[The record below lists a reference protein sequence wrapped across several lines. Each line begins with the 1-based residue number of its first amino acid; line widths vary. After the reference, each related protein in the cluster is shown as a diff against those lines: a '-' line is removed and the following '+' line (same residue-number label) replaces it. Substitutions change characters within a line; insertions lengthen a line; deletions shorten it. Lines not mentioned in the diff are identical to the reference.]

1 MNTPGIVSLE
11 KTKWDELSRLWPGQ
25 RSLLSP
31 LEASCAGALSPAQSQ
46 QYMEAGWIE
55 PSGQIAG
62 YLHQALETLASTR
75 SLAELLFARQGSP
88 VTCAVYFTGVEQRG
102 GAGAWGMITD
112 EQDRISLCNA
122 ETARNLATEYIHSIT
137 EKSAAS
143 ADGSQANYFS
153 AVLQPAEAWIL
164 GVMLDMQRQSALQAV
179 AQNPSHPMEAAGC
192 VCQAESILKIMSNIG
207 SPQNSE
213 RVLAVLADEPGWA
226 VLFFL
231 SEMMQ
236 PVALSQ
242 EQVEAA
248 LRNLVAGK
256 LVIRQ
261 GTGYTLENGPTRFA
275 KQFLTPEE
283 TAFLKTCQEHDEQ
296 LEEDQLTCLR
306 AGKTFLY
313 ALASQQAPDRIDL
326 SAGTSK
332 LLAQTA
338 GRVFDKPVSLASVA
352 MPGLASPPPVAKM
365 PLSSPAAGTGKK
377 KRTSPVL
384 WVGLGLAAI
393 ISCCCIAGGIWL
405 IVATFIP

>member
-1 MNTPGIVSLE
+1 MNTPGIVTLE

-31 LEASCAGALSPAQSQ
+31 LEASSAGALSPAQSQ
-46 QYMEAGWIE
+46 QFMDAGWIE

-75 SLAELLFARQGSP
+75 SLAELMFARQGSP
-88 VTCAVYFTGVEQRG
+88 VTCAVYFTGEEQRS

-112 EQDRISLCNA
+112 EEDRITLCNA
-122 ETARNLATEYIHSIT
+122 ETARDLATEYIHSIA

-143 ADGSQANYFS
+143 ADGSQENYFS

-164 GVMLDMQRQSALQAV
+164 GVMLDMQRQSAIQAA
-179 AQNPSHPMEAAGC
+179 AQNPSHPMEAARC
-192 VCQAESILKIMSNIG
+192 VCQAASILKIMSNIG

-213 RVLAVLADEPGWA
+213 RALAVLADEPGWA

-248 LRNLVAGK
+248 LRNLVVGK
-256 LVIRQ
+256 LVMRQ
-261 GTGYTLENGPTRFA
+261 GAGYTLENGPTRFA
-275 KQFLTPEE
+275 NQFLTPEE

-313 ALASQQAPDRIDL
+313 ALVSQQAPDRINL

-352 MPGLASPPPVAKM
+352 MPGLASPPHVAKM
-365 PLSSPAAGTGKK
+365 PPSSPPAGTRKK

-384 WVGLGLAAI
+384 WVALGLAAI
-393 ISCCCIAGGIWL
+393 MSCCCIAVGIGL
-405 IVATFIP
+405 IVAPFIP